1 MKKIF
6 TLIISLVAVLSA
18 SAQGENLSSLVA
30 DKYDG
35 KVVVSINGAS
45 SDPMDANVIIVKNA
59 DGTIDFTLKNFILQQ
74 GKDVMPV
81 GNIALKGLA
90 LTAGEVANTVTFA
103 SEQTINIEDGDPLPE
118 VPMWMGPF
126 LGPIPVRLA
135 GKACIEA
142 VDIDIDITMEALQQ
156 EVHVDFT
163 YGDMA
168 VDGISSIKGDNA
180 QNNKFFNI
188 AGQRINA
195 NQKGLVIMNGKKII
209 K

>member
-18 SAQGENLSSLVA
+18 SAQSENLTSLVA

-74 GKDVMPV
+74 DQDIMPV
-81 GNIALKGLA
+81 GNIALKNLA
-90 LTAGEVANTVTFA
+90 LTAGEVANTVKFA
-103 SEQTINIEDGDPLPE
+103 SEQTIDIENGDAE
-118 VPMWMGPF
+118 GIEMW
-126 LGPIPVRLA
+126 LGPLLGSIPVKLE
-135 GKACIEA
+135 GKASMNV
-142 VDIDIDITMEALQQ
+142 VDIDIDINMVELGQI
-156 EVHVDFT
+156 VHVDFT
-163 YGDMA
+163 YGDMLS
-168 VDGISSIKGDNA
+168 DGISNINSYNI
-180 QNNKFFNI
+180 QNNKVFNT

-195 NQKGLVIMNGKKII
+195 NQKGIVIMNGKKII